1 MALTNYQVT
10 SWLDSTNDDEFLVQY
25 FKEYITQ
32 HKDDAIGYIDG
43 LIEASSFSTK
53 FAMVLQEKENSSSFA
68 DSDFFRVLANVIVS
82 ETTLFERSAVR
93 LFEYLL
99 LGIKSF
105 TSSPDRSSQKNHLL
119 VRIR

>member
-1 MALTNYQVT
+1 MTNYQVT
-10 SWLDSTNDDEFLVQY
+10 SWLDSTDDDEFLVQY
-25 FKEYITQ
+25 FKEYITL
-32 HKDDAIGYIDG
+32 HKDAAIRYIDG

-53 FAMVLQEKENSSSFA
+53 FAMVLQEKGDSSSYA

-82 ETTLFERSAVR
+82 DATLFERSAVR

-99 LGIKSF
+99 LSIKCF
-105 TSSPDRSSQKNHLL
+105 TSSPDRNSQKNHLL

>member
-1 MALTNYQVT
+1 MTNYQVT
-10 SWLDSTNDDEFLVQY
+10 SWLDSTDDDEFLVQY
-25 FKEYITQ
+25 FKEYITL
-32 HKDDAIGYIDG
+32 HKDDAISYIDG

-53 FAMVLQEKENSSSFA
+53 FAMVLQEKGDSSSYA

-82 ETTLFERSAVR
+82 DATLFERSAVR

-99 LGIKSF
+99 LSIKCF
-105 TSSPDRSSQKNHLL
+105 TSSPDRNSQKNHLL